1 MHIDP
6 VFLRLAIV
14 IIVSYLLGSIPVGL
28 WIGKIFYH
36 VDIRDYGSGRTGGT
50 NVLRTCGKIPFVCSV
65 AGDFLKSFGA
75 VYLATVIMGDSV
87 GMIGDIAVNVPT
99 LKVMAGLAAVFGHIW
114 PVFADFRGGR
124 GVATFMG
131 GLTALCIWAA
141 LFSLILLILIVT
153 TTRFMSLGS
162 VVAVIGSYVIM
173 IPLTLL
179 GHYPTEYMAY
189 VLLGSILIVIAH
201 SDNIIRL
208 ITGKERKVG
217 QKAEKNN

>member
-6 VFLRLAIV
+6 VFLRLV
-14 IIVSYLLGSIPVGL
+14 IILLVSYLLGSIPFGL

-36 VDIRDYGSGRTGGT
+36 VDVREYGSGRTGGT
-50 NVLRTCGKIPFVCSV
+50 NVLRTCGKVAFVCSV
-65 AGDFLKSFGA
+65 AGDFLKSFLA
-75 VYLATVIMGDSV
+75 VYLAGVIMGDSSGLINDV
-87 GMIGDIAVNVPT
+87 AINTAA
-99 LKVMAGLAAVFGHIW
+99 LKSIAGLAAVFGHIW
-114 PVFADFRGGR
+114 PVFANFRGGR

-141 LFSLILLILIVT
+141 LFAVIVLILIVT

-162 VVAVIGSYVIM
+162 VVAVVGSYIIM

-179 GHYPTEYMAY
+179 GYYPNEYMAY
-189 VLLGSILIVIAH
+189 VLIGSLLIVIAH
-201 SDNIIRL
+201 SDNIQRL

-217 QKAEKNN
+217 QKAEKNV